1 MRYDTA
7 QIFGKFEVDTYQLYF
22 WRDQKLLRKLRENIL
37 KFSNY
42 QISWRIGDW
51 GLGTGEQEKKK
62 QEVYLTSQK

>member
-1 MRYDTA
+1 M
-7 QIFGKFEVDTYQLYF
+7 
-22 WRDQKLLRKLRENIL
+22 LRKLRENIL